1 MKTLFDD
8 EIKEFLENVPLY
20 VWREYDVSAVN
31 RRSLWIE
38 EVDAFCETCGLLR
51 PFHTR
56 TSIGGTSGA
65 DRLCSDTVCFKFTC
79 VSCRRSHR
87 EFHVQLIVG
96 EKTVQ
101 LQKYGELPRKKIER
115 SQVLQRFFKDDL
127 DNYEKAAVCLSTGYG
142 IAAFAYFR
150 RVVENNIE
158 RLLDLVQEDAKSSS
172 ASTKVTAALAELR
185 GHSPMDKKI
194 AIANEALPEY
204 LKPDGLNP
212 LSRLYRVLSEGVHRL
227 SEKEC
232 LNKAKATSECL
243 EYLVSELASRKKH
256 RMHFKSMVG
265 GI

>member
-1 MKTLFDD
+1 MKTLFDN
-8 EIKEFLENVPLY
+8 EIKAFLEKVPLY
-20 VWREYDVSAVN
+20 VWQEYDLTAFKRS
-31 RRSLWIE
+31 SLWIE
-38 EVDAFCETCGLLR
+38 EIDAFCETCGLVR
-51 PFHTR
+51 PFLTR
-56 TSIGGTSGA
+56 TSIGGTSG

-79 VSCRRSHR
+79 VSCRRAHR

-101 LQKYGELPRKKIER
+101 LQKYGELPRRKIER
-115 SQVLQRFFKDDL
+115 KQVLQRFFKDDL

-158 RLLDLVQEDAKSSS
+158 RLLDLVHEDAKSSN
-172 ASTKVTAALAELR
+172 AGTKVTAALAELR
-185 GHSPMDKKI
+185 GNPPMEKKI
-194 AIANEALPEY
+194 AMANEALPEY

-212 LSRLYRVLSEGVHRL
+212 LSRLYRVLSEGIHRL
-227 SEKEC
+227 SEEEC